1 MQLEESVGVMPAP
14 NVPIPPI
21 KKTQWFKISIRSIPF
36 LKRPT
41 TTKVP
46 GSLLRATFATTGRNF
61 FEDSIKTPSP
71 DEWSPAM
78 PYLYE
83 AYKLEKEGANNQ
95 QRIQKLLEEAKRID
109 ANATNTYLIRQAIIK
124 KREK

>member
-1 MQLEESVGVMPAP
+1 
-14 NVPIPPI
+14 
-21 KKTQWFKISIRSIPF
+21 
-36 LKRPT
+36 
-41 TTKVP
+41 
-46 GSLLRATFATTGRNF
+46 
-61 FEDSIKTPSP
+61 
-71 DEWSPAM
+71 M